1 MFAKYL
7 VNTQVLKHFVDYF
20 LDKKSPLKIYTNK
33 KVQEIGSSYANP
45 DFSMLLRC
53 VSTLLNYYF
62 DEQNGFKL
70 TEDDQKVLIY
80 FEFIEKL
87 ISEGYQEI
95 AAKMAKQVCPQNVK
109 AS

>member
-1 MFAKYL
+1 MEKEI
-7 VNTQVLKHFVDYF
+7 LKHFVDYF
-20 LDKKSPLKIYTNK
+20 LDKKSPLKIYSTK

-53 VSTLLNYYF
+53 VSTLMNYYF
-62 DEQNGFKL
+62 IEENNFKL
-70 TEDDQKVLIY
+70 TEEDKRVMIY

-95 AAKMAKQVCPQNVK
+95 AAKLAKQLCPENIA